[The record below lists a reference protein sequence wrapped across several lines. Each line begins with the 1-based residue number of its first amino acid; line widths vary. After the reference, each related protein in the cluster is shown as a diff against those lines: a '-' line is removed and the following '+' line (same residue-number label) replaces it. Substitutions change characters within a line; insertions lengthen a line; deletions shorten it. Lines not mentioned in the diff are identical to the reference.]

1 MQKLEY
7 NLLNEKDAYFNGEFM
22 KEMKTLNNEYNK
34 AEKWKYY
41 NKSFSEE
48 KFKTF

>member
-22 KEMKTLNNEYNK
+22 KEMKTLNNEHNN
-34 AEKWKYY
+34 AEKLKFY
-41 NKSFSEE
+41 KSFSEE